1 MTVDQVG
8 AALPAAAHVERR
20 DVAVMDDAVGQVQR
34 VPEDVDECARTPCAE
49 MGVGE
54 CANGAH
60 RELLME
66 STWRGIAVG
75 SK

>member
-1 MTVDQVG
+1 MSS
-8 AALPAAAHVERR
+8 AR
-20 DVAVMDDAVGQVQR
+20 DAVGQVDR
-34 VPEDVDECARTPCAE
+34 VPEDVEECARTPCAE

-54 CANGAH
+54 YENGAH